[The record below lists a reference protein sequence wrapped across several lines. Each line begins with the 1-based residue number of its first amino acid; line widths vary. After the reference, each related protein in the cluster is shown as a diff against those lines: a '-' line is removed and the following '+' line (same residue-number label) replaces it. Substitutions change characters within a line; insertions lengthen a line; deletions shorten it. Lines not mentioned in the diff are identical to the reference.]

1 MHGKFRRNVVT
12 LNQTFTLGFLHIL
25 LSLVIVSTVC
35 CFRNDYVQEDV
46 MRIIMLWLMGAHLF
60 LFNVVMPVFLIVNLK
75 MTMPEFFENAPASN
89 VLAPAT
95 APKQFYVI
103 RLELAMNLKQSFLN
117 HVVIVQ
123 TSPKVR
129 LQLYIRPAVKPRRE
143 EGLVCSY
150 QQFPYPEGRWG
161 SQADMKAMFDTQPLI
176 PPLSLLKV
184 SSKDHC

>member
-35 CFRNDYVQEDV
+35 CFRNDYVQEDA

-89 VLAPAT
+89 VVAPAT
-95 APKQFYVI
+95 APKQFYV
-103 RLELAMNLKQSFLN
+103 
-117 HVVIVQ
+117 
-123 TSPKVR
+123 
-129 LQLYIRPAVKPRRE
+129 IRPAVKPRRE
-143 EGLVCSY
+143 EGLVCSL